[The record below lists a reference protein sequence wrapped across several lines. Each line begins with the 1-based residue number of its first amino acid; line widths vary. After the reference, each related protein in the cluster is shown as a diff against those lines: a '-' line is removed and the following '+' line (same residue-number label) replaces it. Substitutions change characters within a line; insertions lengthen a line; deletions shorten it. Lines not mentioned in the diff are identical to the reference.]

1 MSSPQSTPQNHL
13 SFDDDRKKEYI
24 ENKERKRK

>member
-1 MSSPQSTPQNHL
+1 MVINMSSPSKSS

>member
-1 MSSPQSTPQNHL
+1 MVINMSWPSKS
-13 SFDDDRKKEYI
+13 SYDDDRRKEYI